1 MSTAGTPIPSP
12 VSPHAVQ
19 GPWEAV
25 PRQAFGRQGTASAG
39 GHYCPAPASE
49 GVWLG
54 KRQPDCPVC
63 LCVRSAAACRGRGV
77 GRRGWEGGRVGTA
90 SSDRRGRS
98 LWCDTRTAN
107 GQLLG
112 GPCSV
117 EPGPRQCA
125 EGTFHAPTPR
135 GPSCTYTALLH
146 SNESVTPFMA
156 RLENPVLSP
165 RPLPR
170 RGDAVRLTLAGSF
183 PGFRESWKVTQS
195 AVALQP
201 CIDPLNLFLDLA
213 VSS

>member
-1 MSTAGTPIPSP
+1 MVEVWEDAAGKGGGSEPPLQTVVDVPSGVTP
-12 VSPHAVQ
+12 
-19 GPWEAV
+19 E
-25 PRQAFGRQGTASAG
+25 
-39 GHYCPAPASE
+39 
-49 GVWLG
+49 
-54 KRQPDCPVC
+54 QPT
-63 LCVRSAAACRGRGV
+63 G
-77 GRRGWEGGRVGTA
+77 
-90 SSDRRGRS
+90 
-98 LWCDTRTAN
+98 
-107 GQLLG
+107 
-112 GPCSV
+112 SV

-156 RLENPVLSP
+156 RLENPVVSP